1 MIVLETDD
9 VLTGEDVA
17 TGGGHVVGGHEPDAQ
32 ERHEDPPVA
41 DQVGH
46 KPSDVTR
53 INSLFY
59 K

>member
-46 KPSDVTR
+46 KQEHVLR
-53 INSLFY
+53 LGELAE
-59 K
+59 